1 MDWIKAKKSY
11 IMKTKTL
18 LIDQNY
24 KIKYKDM
31 DTLKLKYV
39 IIDEVIID
47 EVGSKFNDVVFPY
60 SKIENYVYIRN
71 TYFHNGKL
79 IDFYSH
85 NSLDLS
91 DEYINQKVSKVIE
104 NELKKGEL

>member
-31 DTLKLKYV
+31 DTLKLKY
-39 IIDEVIID
+39 VIID

-91 DEYINQKVSKVIE
+91 DEDINQKVSKVIE